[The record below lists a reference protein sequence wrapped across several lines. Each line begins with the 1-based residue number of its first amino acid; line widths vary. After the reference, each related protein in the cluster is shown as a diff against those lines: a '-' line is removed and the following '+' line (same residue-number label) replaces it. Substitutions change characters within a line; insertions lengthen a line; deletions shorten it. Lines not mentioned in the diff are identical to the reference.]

1 MSADLLM
8 TADYFQRPGTWSET
22 LRNASYQCQR
32 MEQDSRLETD
42 LAPHR
47 SAGTE
52 GIVKL
57 HSKRDKKNILDS

>member
-1 MSADLLM
+1 M
-8 TADYFQRPGTWSET
+8 
-22 LRNASYQCQR
+22 RNASYQCRR
-32 MEQDSRLETD
+32 MEEDSRLETD

-57 HSKRDKKNILDS
+57 HSKWDKKNILDS